1 MSGFED
7 GFFYQCWAGYG
18 VLTWLTYQLVLDF

>member
-7 GFFYQCWAGYG
+7 GFSPVLAGYG